1 MKKVLLLAAAVLT
14 IGTAT
19 AQLGLNGTFGKP
31 VSNALHKVLDAV
43 KIDSQDIREAK
54 TAKVARVGSTEEMKA
69 VARDAKPAFE
79 GVAAPVKQISVSG
92 EFVLAP
98 EKAEIMKKIAAKAPA
113 ALGERY
119 NAKAAVYKDAD
130 QKWYWSNPYIM
141 ETFAY
146 ESEGVEYAY
155 MIDVIPDN
163 FSGWGGVPASYTY
176 KENGD
181 GTTAITI
188 DPQWMGMV
196 QGLDIFI
203 LDYTDLFKNGGD
215 GAVKMTLAADGNI
228 TFDNPGHVV
237 GYFATPAEEDYDV
250 ITQGYPQFVP
260 ENIVGAV
267 EQCQQVTYTL
277 PEPDTFVAEVVYNG
291 TGTDFQSNKPVEWE
305 MQMGKNK
312 DGNIIRDLVPSV
324 ESKTG
329 IPTDVEYTV
338 EGNNIIVK
346 PQFVGNYMGYYLYM
360 FDWDSEDGS
369 IILTKDENGYITTNV
384 EKIFIGAFTQDVFDP
399 SKTHINNG
407 GTYGGLVQRTDNA
420 KYFAEG
426 QERPVEAPT
435 ATYDPAFT
443 MLNVT
448 LSTNG
453 YSMRSNNS
461 MVPGYAEIPYSNTST
476 NINDA
481 TSWSWEICDSIFN
494 AETRTYSAGNTV
506 KSTDENFSFLTQGS
520 ATYGQP
526 ILTATNT
533 AGEQSKS
540 ATYTIGGYINCGD
553 DISSYGSSE
562 TGDWQA
568 SLASIKNS
576 LVAYSDYGTPD
587 VSGNQGTTT
596 FALYQG
602 KPAAPLY
609 FTGINLMVYKFTQN
623 SDFNLTAR
631 IVEATRSANGR
642 LTLGETI
649 AYADASE
656 YVAMSETQGFLYF
669 KDMYVLDE
677 DEMSESIDH
686 LFIDKEFA
694 IVIDGWNNGTFS
706 GIPVVE
712 RNNPN
717 ENGLPNIFFDYEG
730 YSGYTNFMDDCTHM
744 YVGFNEAVCG
754 YLHTTSGTNFTA
766 LTAGEEFTISV
777 DDAMFHSVN
786 EAGES
791 SARVFASDDCP
802 EWITLSVA
810 NVNEKAT
817 AFDIKVTVE
826 KNEGAAREAK
836 FYIYQEGAK
845 IDVTVSQT
853 GDSDVNTGI
862 NGVNA
867 DKVSAPRYNAAG
879 QRVNANAKGIV
890 ISNGKKQIAK

>member
-43 KIDSQDIREAK
+43 KINQEDIREAK
-54 TAKVARVGSTEEMKA
+54 TAKVVRVGSTEEMKA
-69 VARDAKPAFE
+69 VVKDAKPAFE

-119 NAKAAVYKDAD
+119 NAKCGVY
-130 QKWYWSNPYIM
+130 QQGGWYWSNPYIM
-141 ETFAY
+141 ETVSFG
-146 ESEGVEYAY
+146 EGAEY

-163 FSGWGGVPASYTY
+163 FSGYGVPALYTSED
-176 KENGD
+176 KGD
-181 GTTAITI
+181 GTAAITI
-188 DPQWMGMV
+188 APQWMATE

-203 LDYTDLFKNGGD
+203 LDYTDLSEGGD
-215 GAVKMTLAADGNI
+215 GAVKMTLAADGNL
-228 TFDNPGHVV
+228 TFDNPGNIV
-237 GYFATPAEEDYDV
+237 GYFATPAEEGYDFF
-250 ITQGYPQFVP
+250 TQGEPPFVP
-260 ENIVGAV
+260 ENIIGAI

-291 TGTDFQSNKPVEWE
+291 TGTDFQSNKSVEWE

-346 PQFVGNYMGYYLYM
+346 PQFVGNYAGYYLYM

-369 IILTKDENGYITTNV
+369 IILTKDEKGYITTTV
-384 EKIFIGAFTQDVFDP
+384 EKIYIGAFTEDVFDP

-407 GTYGGLVQRTDNA
+407 GTYGGLVQRTDNI

-435 ATYDPAFT
+435 ATYDPAST

-448 LSTNG
+448 FSTNG
-453 YSMRSNNS
+453 FNMRSNIS

-481 TSWSWEICDSIFN
+481 TSWSWEICDSIWN
-494 AETRTYSAGNTV
+494 AETGTYNAGNTV
-506 KSTDENFSFLTQGS
+506 KGTDENFSFLTQGS

-533 AGEQSKS
+533 AGEQSQS
-540 ATYTIGGYINCGD
+540 ATYTIGGYISCGD
-553 DISSYGSSE
+553 DISSYGDSE

-568 SLASIKNS
+568 SLASTKNG

-596 FALYQG
+596 FYLYQG

-656 YVAMSETQGFLYF
+656 YVAMTEAQGFLYF
-669 KDMYVLDE
+669 NDMYVLDE

-694 IVIDGWNNGTFS
+694 IVIEGWNNGTFS
-706 GIPVVE
+706 GIPVAE
-712 RNNPN
+712 ENNPN

-730 YSGYTNFMDDCTHM
+730 SSGYTNFIGDCTHM
-744 YVGFNEAVCG
+744 YVGFNEAAYG
-754 YLHTTSGTNFTA
+754 YMHTTSATDFIVLA
-766 LTAGEEFTISV
+766 DGEEFTISV
-777 DDAMFHSVN
+777 DNAMLRSVSETG
-786 EAGES
+786 EAS
-791 SARVFASDDCP
+791 PRVFVSEDCP
-802 EWITLSVA
+802 EWITFDVT
-810 NVNEKAT
+810 NVNEEAT
-817 AFDIKVTVE
+817 SFDIKVIVE
-826 KNEGAAREAK
+826 KNEGEAREAK
-836 FYIYQEGAK
+836 FYLYQEGAK
-845 IDVTVSQT
+845 IDVTVMQT
-853 GDSDVNTGI
+853 TNDINTGI
-862 NGVNA
+862 TSVAA
-867 DKVSAPRYNAAG
+867 DKTSAPRYNAAG
-879 QRVNANAKGIV
+879 QRVNANTKGIV